1 MDRRNFLKLAGVAGA
16 TLLVRE
22 SVGMLFNKAKKGKV
36 MRVVAFNGDP
46 HKEGNGAYALSL
58 MEEVFKKENIHFE
71 PIHIGAEDLR
81 GCTACAMCK
90 ESGECVFADEKE
102 KQWVLS
108 MERADA
114 IILAS
119 PCYFGGIAGTMK
131 SFLDRAFYAK
141 PKEFF
146 YGKIGASIVTTP
158 KSGASMTFTSLNQYF
173 SISQISIMSST
184 YWNNIRGEKIE
195 DLKQDA
201 EGIQVMQTL
210 AKNMVERLKNV

>member
-1 MDRRNFLKLAGVAGA
+1 MDRRNFLKMAGVAGA

-22 SVGMLFNKAKKGKV
+22 SIGTLVKRTKNGKT
-36 MRVVAFNGDP
+36 MRIIAFNGDP
-46 HKEGNGAYALSL
+46 QKDGNGAYALSL
-58 MEEVFKKENIHFE
+58 MEEVFKKENAHFE
-71 PIHIGAEDLR
+71 VIHIGAEDLR
-81 GCTACAMCK
+81 GCTACSLCK
-90 ESGECVFADEKE
+90 EKGECVFTNEKE
-102 KQWVLS
+102 KQWLVS

-141 PKEFF
+141 PKGFF
-146 YGKIGASIVTTP
+146 QGKIGTSIVTTP

-173 SISQISIMSST
+173 TISQIQIITSS

-195 DLKQDA
+195 DLQQDA
-201 EGIQVMQTL
+201 EGIQVLQTL
-210 AKNMVERLKNV
+210 AKNMADRLKNA